1 MTKRKDPPPTDDSD
15 TDNLSDNEVQIKE
28 LFSNIF
34 GLNSNLNNSPGDNIM
49 VFKNPKRLTRQNR
62 KKVTEKEMA
71 AKLLKTYIKL
81 TTNLPN
87 SSDINYFTTKIN
99 LDKKNEIVDELT
111 RIQEYKVDEK
121 PKMIRLIESNIPL
134 HFKTIAIKKIIQLES
149 GKDSS
154 GKLEQWVDTF
164 LRIPFHS
171 SSQLPVTISDGTYKC
186 KEFMESCE
194 KTLNECT
201 YGMNDAKNQL
211 LQLIGKWIVNP
222 ESMGTA
228 IALKGPMGTGKT
240 TLIKNG
246 ISKILNRPFAFI
258 ALGGATDGCFL
269 DGHSF
274 TYEGSMYGKI
284 VDILIQCQC
293 NNPVIFFD
301 ELDKVSQSERGQEI
315 IGILTHL
322 TDTTQNTQYHDKYF
336 SEIDFDLSKCLF
348 IFSYNEEQNVNPI
361 LKDRMYTIDIKGYN
375 KKEKTVIALN
385 YLLPE
390 IIKEYNIE
398 YVEFTDKVIEYIIDN
413 IEKEEG
419 VRNLKRALET
429 ICSKINLKRIFE
441 PKLSETNVVVSVQ
454 DVSEMLNITKGKT
467 AKPFMNMYI

>member
-15 TDNLSDNEVQIKE
+15 ISDNDEQIKE

-34 GLNSNLNNSPGDNIM
+34 GLNHSLTNPPGKNI
-49 VFKNPKRLTRQNR
+49 VVLKNKKPARLS
-62 KKVTEKEMA
+62 KKKPSEKEVA
-71 AKLLKTYIKL
+71 AELLQTYIKL

-87 SSDINYFTTKIN
+87 SSDIHYFTNKIN
-99 LDKKNEIVDELT
+99 LVKKIELVDELT
-111 RIQEYKVDEK
+111 RIQENKIDEK
-121 PKMIRLIESNIPL
+121 PKMIRLIESDIPI
-134 HFKTIAIKKIIQLES
+134 HFKSIAIKKIIQLEN
-149 GKDSS
+149 GRDSS
-154 GKLEQWVDTF
+154 GKIEQWVDTF
-164 LRIPFHS
+164 LRIPFQS
-171 SSQLPVTISDGTYKC
+171 SSRLPVTISDGPEKC
-186 KEFMESCE
+186 KQFMENCE
-194 KTLNECT
+194 KILNDCT
-201 YGMNDAKNQL
+201 YGMLDAKNQL

-258 ALGGATDGCFL
+258 ALGGASDGCFL

-301 ELDKVSQSERGQEI
+301 ELDKVSQSEKGQEI

-322 TDTTQNTQYHDKYF
+322 TDTTQNSQYHDKYF

-375 KKEKTVIALN
+375 KKEKTVIALK
-385 YLLPE
+385 YLLPD
-390 IIKEYNIE
+390 ILKEYNLQ
-398 YVEFTDKVIEYIIDN
+398 YVEFGDKVIEYMIDN

-419 VRNLKRALET
+419 VRCLKRALET

-441 PKLSETNVVVSVQ
+441 PSETNWIVSEE
-454 DVSEMLNITKGKT
+454 DVSEMLKFKKDKST
-467 AKPFMNMYI
+467 KPFMNMYI